1 MSLFLSSFGPSG
13 FRASWPDVR
22 ASVEAGSIDEVL
34 QDVSLGVRPS
44 EIASLIGPSGCGKS
58 TLLRLI
64 SGLER
69 DHSGRLVIDGRE
81 VTGPSRAV
89 GFMFQEPRLLPWLT
103 VRENILL
110 GLAPEHR
117 GRADERVATLLA
129 QVQLETCAH
138 ALPRQLSGG
147 MAQRVALARALAAEP
162 GVLLLD
168 EPFSAVDALTRMSL
182 QDLVLAI
189 WQRTRITMLLVTHD
203 LDEALYLSD
212 RVFVMS
218 GKPAALR
225 DVVPVSVPRPR
236 DRRDPELARLRIHLM
251 EALHVAGVPPS
262 TEQGDPR

>member
-1 MSLFLSSFGPSG
+1 MTATIKAEHVVKRF
-13 FRASWPDVR
+13 AHHV
-22 ASVEAGSIDEVL
+22 VL
-34 QDVSLGVRPS
+34 QDLSLEVRTS

-103 VRENILL
+103 VHDNVVL
-110 GLAPEHR
+110 GLPPAKR
-117 GRADERVATLLA
+117 RDAGAQVKTLLA
-129 QVQLETCAH
+129 QVQLEGAAR

-168 EPFSAVDALTRMSL
+168 EPFSAVDALTRMTL

-189 WQRTRITMLLVTHD
+189 WQRTQITMLLVTHD

-218 GKPAALR
+218 GKPATLTQVIA
-225 DVVPVSVPRPR
+225 VGVPRPR
-236 DRRDPELARLRIHLM
+236 DRRNPELARLRVHLM
-251 EALHVAGVPPS
+251 EALHVAGAQPS

>member
-1 MSLFLSSFGPSG
+1 MTAAI
-13 FRASWPDVR
+13 RAEHVVKR
-22 ASVEAGSIDEVL
+22 FEYHVVL
-34 QDVSLGVRPS
+34 QDLNLEVRPS

-69 DHSGRLVIDGRE
+69 GHAGRLVIDGRE

-103 VRENILL
+103 VAGNITL
-110 GLAPEHR
+110 GLPAAKR
-117 GRADERVATLLA
+117 RDAGRLVQTLLA
-129 QVQLETCAH
+129 QVQLEGVAH

-168 EPFSAVDALTRMSL
+168 EPFSAVDALTRMTL

-189 WQRTRITMLLVTHD
+189 WQRTQITMLLVTHD

-218 GKPAALR
+218 GKPATLNEVIA
-225 DVVPVSVPRPR
+225 VGVPRPR
-236 DRRDPELARLRIHLM
+236 DRRDPELARQRVHLM
-251 EALHVAGVPPS
+251 EALHVAGAQAS
-262 TEQGDPR
+262 TQQGDPR

>member
-1 MSLFLSSFGPSG
+1 MTAAIQAEHVVKRF
-13 FRASWPDVR
+13 
-22 ASVEAGSIDEVL
+22 EHNIVL
-34 QDVSLGVRPS
+34 QDLSLEVRPS

-103 VRENILL
+103 VRDNVLL
-110 GLAPEHR
+110 GLPPAKRRDAGPL
-117 GRADERVATLLA
+117 VAKLLA
-129 QVQLETCAH
+129 QVQLEGAAH

-147 MAQRVALARALAAEP
+147 MAQRAALARALAAEP

-168 EPFSAVDALTRMSL
+168 EPFSAVDALTRMTL

-189 WQRTRITMLLVTHD
+189 WQRTQITMLLVTHD

-218 GKPAALR
+218 GKPATVNQIIA
-225 DVVPVSVPRPR
+225 VGVPRPR
-236 DRRDPELARLRIHLM
+236 DRRAPALAHQRVHLM
-251 EALHVAGVPPS
+251 EALHVAGAQPS
-262 TEQGDPR
+262 TQQGDLR